1 MTARRTF
8 LSRSAASL
16 AGLALLSIPLPQIAM
31 AQTVLKAADVHPPG
45 YPTVVAIENLGK
57 KFEAATNGKY
67 KLQMF
72 PNSVLGSEKTMI
84 EQTQVNAIQILRT
97 SLGPAGPV
105 VPDVNVF
112 NMPFVFRNEAHM
124 RAVIDGPI
132 GEEILEKITKSPSR
146 MVALGWMD
154 GGSRSLYTKKPVRT
168 PADLKGQKVRMMGN
182 PLFVDTMNAMG
193 GNGISMG
200 YAEVYSALQTGVVDG
215 AENNPPSLFTSN
227 HYTTGTKYY
236 AQTNHLI
243 IPEIFVMSK
252 IAWDKLSKDE
262 QALMKKFS
270 REAQLEQRALW
281 DKSVEDYTAK
291 LKAAGVEFIEVDQKL
306 FYEATAPVR
315 AKYGADYAE
324 LIKRIEA
331 VK

>member
-1 MTARRTF
+1 MEITMKFKSTIIASIGVACLLTAM
-8 LSRSAASL
+8 AAS
-16 AGLALLSIPLPQIAM
+16 
-31 AQTVLKAADVHPPG
+31 AQTILKAADVHPVG
-45 YPTVVAIENLGK
+45 YPNVVAIESLGK
-57 KFEAATNGKY
+57 KLEAATNGKF

-72 PNSVLGSEKTMI
+72 PGGVLGGEKEMI
-84 EQTQVNAIQILRT
+84 EQTQVGAINILRT
-97 SLGPAGPV
+97 SLGPLGPV

-132 GEEILEKITKSPSR
+132 GQEILDKITNSTSK

-154 GGSRSLYTKKPVRT
+154 GGSRSLYTKKIVKT

-193 GNGISMG
+193 GNGIAMG
-200 YAEVYSALQTGVVDG
+200 YGEVFSALQTGVLDG
-215 AENNPPSLFTSN
+215 AENNPPSMFTSN
-227 HYTTGTKYY
+227 HYNAGAKFY

-252 IAWDKLSKDE
+252 VTWDKFSKDE
-262 QALMKKFS
+262 QALVKKFS
-270 REAQLEQRALW
+270 KEAQLEQRALW
-281 DKSVEDYTAK
+281 DKSVAEYTSK
-291 LKAAGVEFIEVDQKL
+291 LKAAGVEFVAVDQKP
-306 FYEATAPVR
+306 FYDATAPVR
-315 AKYGADYAE
+315 AKYGAAYAE

-331 VK
+331 TK

>member
-1 MTARRTF
+1 MNFRRNLIASVASTV
-8 LSRSAASL
+8 ASL
-16 AGLALLSIPLPQIAM
+16 AFTVALPAS
-31 AQTVLKAADVHPPG
+31 AQTVLKAADVHPAG
-45 YPTVVAIENLGK
+45 YPNVVAIESLGK
-57 KFEAATNGKY
+57 KLEAATNGKY

-72 PNSVLGSEKTMI
+72 PGGVLGGEKEMI
-84 EQTQVNAIQILRT
+84 EQTQVGAINILRT
-97 SLGPAGPV
+97 SLGPLGPV

-132 GEEILEKITKSPSR
+132 GQEILDKITASPVK

-154 GGSRSLYTKKPVRT
+154 GGSRSLYTKKPVKT
-168 PADLKGQKVRMMGN
+168 PADLKGMKVRMMGN

-200 YAEVYSALQTGVVDG
+200 YGEVFSALQTGVIDG
-215 AENNPPSLFTSN
+215 AENNPPSMFTSN

-252 IAWDKLSKDE
+252 VTWDKMTPAE
-262 QALMKKFS
+262 QTMVKKFS
-270 REAQLEQRALW
+270 QEAQLEQRSLW
-281 DKSVEDYTAK
+281 DKSVAEYSAK
-291 LKAAGVEFIEVDQKL
+291 LKAAGVEFVAVDQKP
-306 FYEATAPVR
+306 FYDATAPVR
-315 AKYGADYAE
+315 AKYGAQYAE

>member
-1 MTARRTF
+1 MNFRRT
-8 LSRSAASL
+8 LIAGATAAV
-16 AGLALLSIPLPQIAM
+16 AAIALALPLTASAQI
-31 AQTVLKAADVHPPG
+31 VLKAADVHPAG
-45 YPTVVAIENLGK
+45 YPNVVAIENLGK
-57 KFEAATNGKY
+57 KLEAATNGKY

-72 PNSVLGSEKTMI
+72 PSGVLGGEKEMI
-84 EQTQVNAIQILRT
+84 EQTQVGAINILRT
-97 SLGPAGPV
+97 SLGPVGTV

-132 GEEILEKITKSPSR
+132 GQELLDKITASPAK

-154 GGSRSLYTKKPVRT
+154 GGSRSLYTKKVVKT

-193 GNGISMG
+193 GNGIAMG
-200 YAEVYSALQTGVVDG
+200 YGEVFSALQTGVLDG
-215 AENNPPSLFTSN
+215 AENNPPSMFTSN
-227 HYTTGTKYY
+227 HYNAGAKYY

-252 IAWDKLSKDE
+252 VTWDKLSKDE
-262 QALMKKFS
+262 QALVHKFS
-270 REAQLEQRALW
+270 KEAQLEQRALW
-281 DKSVEDYTAK
+281 DKSVADYTSK
-291 LKAAGVEFIEVDQKL
+291 LKAAGVEFVTVDQKP
-306 FYEATAPVR
+306 FYDATAAVR
-315 AKYGADYAE
+315 AKYGAPYAD

-331 VK
+331 TK